1 MDIKKE
7 QDVEKVQFSELIEK
21 CKAYMASE
29 LSQEEFEAYCDKI
42 YFRTYLPLED
52 KISILNNVLD
62 GKFYDIDDISFTTL
76 QIELFKFYV
85 ILLNGYT
92 NIEFSEDDT
101 TLENYNICMSS
112 LGNGMLTVCGIDYQ
126 RTVDMLKE
134 YLSYYNIGNLL
145 SMATKINNTS
155 FDEYTKEQ
163 KKMFNWIKKNPNVFE
178 DIKEIVQYQ
187 DPRTKEFIKNMEE
200 SVIKNVNKSD
210 INKDVYKEITKNNKK
225 KDTDKNKK

>member
-7 QDVEKVQFSELIEK
+7 QDVEKVKFSELIEK

-29 LSQEEFEAYCDKI
+29 LSQKDFEEYCDKI

-52 KISILNNVLD
+52 KISILNSILD

-76 QIELFKFYV
+76 QLELFKFYV

-92 NIEFSEDDT
+92 NIEFSDEDA
-101 TLENYNICMSS
+101 TLENYNICMES
-112 LGNGMLTVCGIDYQ
+112 LGNGLLVVCGVDYQ
-126 RTVDMLKE
+126 RTIDMLKD

-155 FDEYTKEQ
+155 FEDYAKEQ
-163 KKMFNWIKKNPNVFE
+163 KKMFNWIKKNPNVFD
-178 DIKEIVQYQ
+178 DIKEIVKYQ
-187 DPRTKEFIKNMEE
+187 DPRTKEFMENMEE
-200 SVIKNVNKSD
+200 SIIENINKSD
-210 INKDVYKEITKNNKK
+210 VNKDVYQEITKNNKN
-225 KDTDKNKK
+225 KDTEKTKK

>member
-1 MDIKKE
+1 M
-7 QDVEKVQFSELIEK
+7 
-21 CKAYMASE
+21 
-29 LSQEEFEAYCDKI
+29 
-42 YFRTYLPLED
+42 
-52 KISILNNVLD
+52 
-62 GKFYDIDDISFTTL
+62 
-76 QIELFKFYV
+76 
-85 ILLNGYT
+85 NGYT

-200 SVIKNVNKSD
+200 SVIKNINKSD
-210 INKDVYKEITKNNKK
+210 INKDVYQEITKNNKK